1 MNFGCVKE
9 KSSFMAKKLEMRKSW
24 TFKNPI
30 LVTQSITNIGF
41 ELLYQDFFSNADAL

>member
-1 MNFGCVKE
+1 
-9 KSSFMAKKLEMRKSW
+9 MAKKLEMRKSW

-30 LVTQSITNIGF
+30 LVTQSITHIGF